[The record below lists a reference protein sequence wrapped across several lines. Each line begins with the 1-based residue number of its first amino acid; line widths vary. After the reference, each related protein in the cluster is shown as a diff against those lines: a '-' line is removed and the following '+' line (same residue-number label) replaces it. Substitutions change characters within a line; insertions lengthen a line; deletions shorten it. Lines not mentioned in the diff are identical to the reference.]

1 MVSWQRPDDVIQR
14 VAKEANLS
22 IVNLL
27 DDKVYEHYVTGVD
40 EFIWAIK
47 HASLVYTDSFHA
59 TVFSILYHTPFL
71 VCDRLGNPITEKMG
85 SRIDT
90 LLKLFKLENRRG
102 TIENGYE
109 IQNVMNSP
117 DWSNISDIINTEKK
131 RSEEY
136 LMTSLGLK
144 ILNKSNI

>member
-1 MVSWQRPDDVIQR
+1 M
-14 VAKEANLS
+14 
-22 IVNLL
+22 
-27 DDKVYEHYVTGVD
+27 
-40 EFIWAIK
+40 
-47 HASLVYTDSFHA
+47 
-59 TVFSILYHTPFL
+59 FSILYHTPFL